1 MIRPSMAK
9 RLRSPGLTVAIAAT
23 LAALAASTPAF
34 ASSRTSVSGEAEA
47 LAVKPPPESILGE
60 WCTQKE
66 EGRPPARV
74 KFVKAP
80 DGTYTGIL
88 TWSAEPRKDVY
99 NKDPKLRDR
108 SVVGIV
114 LMWHLTYDDGEYVD
128 GYVYNPEDGGTYRVK
143 TEVLSADSMKVRGYL
158 GISLFGQSKTWS
170 RYNP

>member
-1 MIRPSMAK
+1 MIRPAMAK
-9 RLRSPGLTVAIAAT
+9 RLQTSGLIVAIAAA
-23 LAALAASTPAF
+23 LAALAVSAPAV
-34 ASSRTSVSGEAEA
+34 AWSLPSVSDEAEA

-66 EGRPPARV
+66 EGRPPARI

-80 DGTYTGIL
+80 DGTYMGIL

-128 GYVYNPEDGGTYRVK
+128 GYVYNPEDV
-143 TEVLSADSMKVRGYL
+143 VAL
-158 GISLFGQSKTWS
+158 
-170 RYNP
+170 

>member
-1 MIRPSMAK
+1 MIRPPMAK
-9 RLRSPGLTVAIAAT
+9 RLRSPGLTVVTVAT
-23 LAALAASTPAF
+23 LAALAVSAPAV
-34 ASSRTSVSGEAEA
+34 AWSLPSLSDGAGP
-47 LAVKPPPESILGE
+47 LAVKHPPESILGE

-74 KFVKAP
+74 KFVQAP
-80 DGTYTGIL
+80 DGTYMGIV
-88 TWSAEPRKDVY
+88 TWSAEPRKDVH
-99 NKDPKLRDR
+99 NKDAKLRDR
-108 SVVGIV
+108 PVVGIV

-143 TEVLSADSMKVRGYL
+143 TEVLSPDSLKVRGYM

>member
-1 MIRPSMAK
+1 MIRPAMAK
-9 RLRSPGLTVAIAAT
+9 RLQTPGLTVAIAA
-23 LAALAASTPAF
+23 ALALAVSAPAV
-34 ASSRTSVSGEAEA
+34 AWSLPSVSDEAKA

-66 EGRPPARV
+66 EGRPPARF
-74 KFVKAP
+74 KFGKAP
-80 DGTYTGIL
+80 AGTYTGIL
-88 TWSAEPRKDVY
+88 AWSAEPRKDVY

-114 LMWHLTYDDGEYVD
+114 LMWHLTYADGEYVD

-158 GISLFGQSKTWS
+158 GISLFGQSKTGS
-170 RYNP
+170 RYN